1 MSQINGCGTALVS
14 SVGWASIRSG
24 PGLRGRHREAGR
36 RIGRAPSRHTAGA
49 AEPTPGHFH
58 YSDMSMTFSDLVE
71 EIRHRPVEERVELRE
86 ILEKDLIAA
95 RRAEIHQ
102 NHAQSLEELKNGTL
116 TFSSDFDELM
126 DQLNG
131 DE

>member
-1 MSQINGCGTALVS
+1 MRRMKCEMVCENRNALGSFFLRLRTKKNAERVTAARAIAKDNMSQINGCGTALVS

-71 EIRHRPVEERVELRE
+71 
-86 ILEKDLIAA
+86 
-95 RRAEIHQ
+95 
-102 NHAQSLEELKNGTL
+102 
-116 TFSSDFDELM
+116 
-126 DQLNG
+126 
-131 DE
+131 